1 MTQSSLNPVQ
11 IDDFLALD
19 LPPRE
24 LLLEPWLTAQSLN
37 LLTAYRGTGKTFVA
51 LGLSYAV
58 ASGGA
63 FLRWRAPKPAKVLF
77 VDGEMPATEL
87 QNRLRMIET
96 ASETKADPRNFRII
110 TPDLADGSLPD
121 ISTAEGQERL
131 DACIRDAQ
139 LIVVDNLS
147 ALARTGAENDAES
160 WTMVAEWGLRMRRQK
175 RSVLFLHH
183 AGKGGQQRGTSK
195 REDLLDTSVMLERPT
210 GYLTSDGAR
219 FRWTWSKARG
229 LYGEAAAPLDV
240 RLESVPGG
248 TAWTWSPVGDEIGE
262 MIEQLRAEGTP
273 VRKIANTLGVSKSA
287 VQRHV
292 ERTRIEAEKYRNA
305 SRGG

>member
-87 QNRLRMIET
+87 QNRLRMIEA

-131 DACIRDAQ
+131 DASIRDAR

-147 ALARTGAENDAES
+147 CLARTGAENDAES

-248 TAWTWSPVGDEIGE
+248 TTWTWSPVGDEVGE